1 MKNKFLAFSVLVI
14 GLTMLVT
21 ACAKKEKISEF
32 GNPYVHHVSNDG
44 PKPMAGEYV
53 FFHYEVFLDD
63 SLVEDSRKRGVDPNA
78 YKMPDLEP
86 MKAQEDAPIS
96 PVIDGISM
104 MAEGDSLTISK
115 AVADLPMVPS
125 GFEKYQMVHYVV
137 KLIDIMS
144 EEDYQAVM
152 AEKEAAMAEQRA
164 VVQAREE
171 GIAQKVQ
178 DILARYNNGQLT
190 DSIQTTESGLKYVI
204 HREGPGASPATGDNV
219 QVHYYGVLTDG
230 TMFDNSYRRGDLFTF
245 GLGTGQVIKGWDEG
259 IALLKEGG
267 AGTFFIP
274 AELGYGERGAP
285 PTIPANSEL
294 VFYVELE
301 KAK

>member
-1 MKNKFLAFSVLVI
+1 MKNKFLPISMLVI
-14 GLTMLVT
+14 GVFALFS
-21 ACAKKEKISEF
+21 ACAKKEKVSDF

-44 PKPMAGEYV
+44 PKPLAGEYV

-63 SLVEDSRKRGVDPNA
+63 SLVEDSRKRGEASA

-86 MKAQEDAPIS
+86 MKAQEDAPVS

-125 GFEKYQMVHYVV
+125 GFEKFKMVHYIV

-144 EEDYQAVM
+144 ETDYQAMM
-152 AEKEAAMAEQRA
+152 AEKEAAMAEKRA

-171 GIAQKVQ
+171 GVAQKVQ
-178 DILARYNNGQLT
+178 DIVARYKSGQLN
-190 DSIQTTESGLKYVI
+190 DSIQTTASGLKYVI
-204 HREGPGASPATGDNV
+204 HREGAGPAPATGDNV